1 MTRLAAILKVIH
13 AILFDACIDW
23 RDYCMIL
30 VMWVVWGWVL
40 IVGPFIM
47 TGCGTA
53 PRGPSATQ
61 ATEAASSA
69 YQAATGSTLGWLAV
83 ACGFAGIAC
92 LVAGMIVPSSTR
104 TGVTLIVTAVLVAI
118 VPWVLTVIEPQVSLV
133 AWIGAGAAAVGIVL
147 LGLRAWER
155 HRGHRDIEA
164 DIRKRLAKIR
174 SDRDQETDTHARVM
188 DDGAIVALT
197 RVIDPAYERS
207 HAWDEDDHLRD
218 ATKMVGQEQTP

>member
-1 MTRLAAILKVIH
+1 MTRLAAILAAVT
-13 AILFDACIDW
+13 L
-23 RDYCMIL
+23 
-30 VMWVVWGWVL
+30 
-40 IVGPFIM
+40 

-53 PRGPSATQ
+53 PRGPSASQ
-61 ATEAASSA
+61 AAEAASTA

-92 LVAGMIVPSSTR
+92 IVAGMFLPSSKR
-104 TGVTLIVTAVLVAI
+104 TGIVLIAVAVCVAI
-118 VPWVLTVIEPQVSLV
+118 VPWLLVQIEPQVALL
-133 AWIGAGAAAVGIVL
+133 AWIGAGAAAIGIVL

-164 DIRKRLAKIR
+164 DIRKRLSKIR
-174 SDRDQETDTHARVM
+174 ADRDQETDTHARVM

-207 HAWDEDDHLRD
+207 HAWDAE
-218 ATKMVGQEQTP
+218 QETP